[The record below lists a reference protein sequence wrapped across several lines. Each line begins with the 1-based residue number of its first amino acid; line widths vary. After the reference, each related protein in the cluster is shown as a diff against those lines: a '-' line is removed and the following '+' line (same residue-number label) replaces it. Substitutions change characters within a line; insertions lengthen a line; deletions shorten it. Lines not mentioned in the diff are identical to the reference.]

1 MKKID
6 GFTGKAKKKSGDGH
20 ITYELW
26 VNSHGVFFI
35 KFVDNTVHTH
45 RPGTHSDIFYSV
57 KDYAD
62 NRDSNDSIGK
72 PSGVDKKGA
81 AVTPF
86 DNNNG
91 AFLKAVLYDL
101 LPPRNID

>member
-1 MKKID
+1 MKKINS
-6 GFTGKAKKKSGDGH
+6 FTGKAKKKNGDGH
-20 ITYELW
+20 IFYELW
-26 VNSHGVFFI
+26 VNDNGIIFVKFI
-35 KFVDNTVHTH
+35 ANKVHTD

-62 NRDSNDSIGK
+62 KRDSNDSIGN
-72 PSGVDKKGA
+72 PVGVDETGVV
-81 AVTPF
+81 VTPS

-91 AFLKAVLYDL
+91 AFLKAVLCDL